1 MLGKIAVL
9 AAKAAGFDVTDE
21 TNVPGSVA
29 VRELMTSHGA
39 DFTYEYTGTA
49 WLTFMGHEQGIRTRP
64 SSGRRSS
71 RRTRATG

>member
-29 VRELMTSHGA
+29 VAS
-39 DFTYEYTGTA
+39 
-49 WLTFMGHEQGIRTRP
+49 
-64 SSGRRSS
+64 
-71 RRTRATG
+71 